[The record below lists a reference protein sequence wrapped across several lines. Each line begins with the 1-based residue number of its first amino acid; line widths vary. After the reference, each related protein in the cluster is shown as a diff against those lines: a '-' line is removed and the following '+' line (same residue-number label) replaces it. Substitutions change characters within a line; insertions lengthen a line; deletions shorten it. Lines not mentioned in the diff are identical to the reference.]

1 MKLFLAG
8 LLLIPVLAGPPART
22 QTPPPAAQMAPAAK
36 VAATPPMGW
45 NSWDAYG
52 LTITE
57 EQFRANAKVEANEL
71 KSFGWQY
78 AVIDEGWFFYNP
90 EDRPKPELLQYQ
102 IDANGRYVPVPARF
116 PSAQT
121 SQAVQP
127 PPAAAPVAPAPKL
140 IATVQSTS
148 FKPLADWVH
157 SQGLKFGIHIVRGI
171 PRASVERNLP
181 IANSVFHATDAA
193 DTTDACPW
201 DPTNWGVKNNAAGQ
215 AWYDSLLSQYAG
227 WGVDLIKVD
236 CIASHPYKADE
247 IRMIRRAIDKTGRP
261 MVLSLSPGPTSLDNA
276 TEVAGL
282 AQMWRISDDFWDLW
296 SSNSSN
302 AFPQSLSRQFVN
314 TAAWAQYAKPG
325 NWPDADMLPLGELR
339 PSPGDGAPRSTRL
352 TPTEQQ
358 TLLTLWAMA
367 RSPLVLGA
375 NLTLLDDAT
384 YKLLTNP
391 DLIRID
397 QTATRGS
404 QVLHD
409 EDIIVWTAD
418 LPADSPDGSIALALF
433 NTGESQVVLDSSFEA
448 YNLEAATYRV
458 KDVSDRQD
466 PQQGLVHRKPHPRTP
481 RLRPLAAEEIAS
493 EQDASCQTQD
503 GFRSRF
509 AVCSMNV
516 LPSPCHPPFGGA
528 LVRKWIVMWWP
539 QG

>member
-1 MKLFLAG
+1 MKVSWAG

-22 QTPPPAAQMAPAAK
+22 QTPSPAAQMAPAAK
-36 VAATPPMGW
+36 AAATPPMGW

-52 LTITE
+52 LTVTE
-57 EQFRANAKVEANEL
+57 EQFRANVKVEANEL
-71 KSFGWQY
+71 KSFGWEY
-78 AVIDEGWFFYNP
+78 AVIDEGWFFKNP

-102 IDANGRYVPVPARF
+102 IDANGRYIPVPARF
-116 PSAQT
+116 PSAGT
-121 SQAVQP
+121 E
-127 PPAAAPVAPAPKL
+127 PASPSGPLGETAG
-140 IATVQSTS
+140 TVVYKTRAIIGDTS
-148 FKPLADWVH
+148 FKPLGDWVH

-181 IANSVFHATDAA
+181 IANSIFHATDTA

-236 CIASHPYKADE
+236 CIASHPYKIEE

-276 TEVAGL
+276 AEVGSL

-296 SSNSSN
+296 SSNSSS
-302 AFPQSLSRQFVN
+302 AFPQSLTGQFAN

-325 NWPDADMLPLGELR
+325 NWPDADMLPIGELR
-339 PSPGDGAPRSTRL
+339 PVPGDGAPRTTRL

-358 TLLTLWAMA
+358 TMLTLWAMA
-367 RSPLVLGA
+367 RSPLILGA

-384 YKLLTNP
+384 LKLLTNP
-391 DLIRID
+391 DFIRID
-397 QTATRGS
+397 QTATRSG

-418 LPADSPDGSIALALF
+418 LPGDSPDGTIALALF
-433 NTGESQVVLDSSFEA
+433 NIGESQVVLDSSFEA

-458 KDVSDRQD
+458 KDVWTGKTLNKVTSIES
-466 PQQGLVHRKPHPRTP
+466 LALEPH
-481 RLRPLAAEEIAS
+481 A
-493 EQDASCQTQD
+493 C
-503 GFRSRF
+503 
-509 AVCSMNV
+509 V
-516 LPSPCHPPFGGA
+516 LW
-528 LVRKWIVMWWP
+528 LLKK
-539 QG
+539 